1 MIPSSAK
8 GATLILTEQPLPED
22 CVEPVGLLLCV
33 GEEKVSDNLET
44 LGACKKAPLA
54 LLTPRRGETT
64 AEAGSAMGC
73 IAIATVTECGC
84 ICFHF
89 VWARYFRATSGSHA
103 CCVTRMYLSVSN
115 DIQTNILGKK
125 KIQGS

>member
-22 CVEPVGLLLCV
+22 CVEPVALLPCV

-64 AEAGSAMGC
+64 AEAGSAMASFIYLRRGVSMMFVSS
-73 IAIATVTECGC
+73 IVRSTV
-84 ICFHF
+84 F
-89 VWARYFRATSGSHA
+89 SS
-103 CCVTRMYLSVSN
+103 S
-115 DIQTNILGKK
+115 
-125 KIQGS
+125 